1 MTTHTMK
8 KRTIYITAGS
18 IILLLLAGI
27 ISKQIIENRIEQ
39 ALVREVDQRTAG
51 LYHLQ
56 VERTTLGLI
65 KRSVTLEKICLIAD
79 TTRLISQ
86 GESHFISQIN
96 IAQLTATKIDWQK
109 NASDLMLSCDQ
120 FTLRDPIIHI
130 FRNGK
135 VTKMPDNQNTNPIHE
150 INPNGIRSETEHTNN
165 TTTSSQ
171 QLINKN
177 PRSNSQTS
185 TPSQIGL
192 SRQTF
197 TPANERVKIGNL
209 ILTNGAIYE
218 YETDG
223 EKSNLHVTNGISF
236 ETGAI
241 AIDLTSDT
249 ANTHL
254 SRRNLTANIV
264 GIQYTFQNK
273 ENQLRLDTLYINTTK
288 RFIRTTGLQ
297 LIPQLPQSDYA
308 ELSQTHSDW
317 TKIQTS
323 TTIWSGID
331 FTAFMKERSIVI
343 NTITIQHAE
352 INSYKN
358 RQIAQPQRE
367 KQLLNQ
373 TLRHLPIALDIRCLQ
388 FGPLDVVYQE
398 LTPEGVQPG
407 KLTVTNLTG
416 ECLGLSNRPAQ
427 NQSFL
432 TIRSTGKLMGL
443 ANLQTTINF
452 SLQDTSEQFTVN
464 GQLGSLAMNQLNTL
478 TEPLA
483 NLSIQN
489 GRIDTL
495 IFNITGNK
503 HSSAVDL
510 KLLYNGLEIELI
522 KDHDGQIRQRR
533 LLSEAINDWILYS
546 SNPQYGRTR
555 IGTGSTDRDPYK
567 SQFNYLWK
575 SLWPGLKSTLIKH
588 RDRDKTHRQER

>member
-18 IILLLLAGI
+18 IILLLFAGI

-192 SRQTF
+192 PRQTF
-197 TPANERVKIGNL
+197 TPANERVKIVNL

-308 ELSQTHSDW
+308 ELSQNHSDW

-343 NTITIQHAE
+343 DTITIQHAE

-373 TLRHLPIALDIRCLQ
+373 TLRHLPIALDIRCIQ

-575 SLWPGLKSTLIKH
+575 SLWPGLKSMLIKH

>member
-1 MTTHTMK
+1 MK
-8 KRTIYITAGS
+8 KRTIYIAAGS
-18 IILLLLAGI
+18 IILLPLAGI
-27 ISKQIIENRIEQ
+27 ISKHIIENRIEQ

-96 IAQLTATKIDWQK
+96 IAQLTATKINWQK

-192 SRQTF
+192 PRQTF

-273 ENQLRLDTLYINTTK
+273 ENQLRLDTLYLNTTK

-343 NTITIQHAE
+343 DTITIQHAE

-373 TLRHLPIALDIRCLQ
+373 TLRHLPIALDIRCIQ

-464 GQLGSLAMNQLNTL
+464 GQLGSLAMNQLNRL

-510 KLLYNGLEIELI
+510 KLLYNGLKIELI

-533 LLSEAINDWILYS
+533 LLSEAIHDWVVYS
-546 SNPQYGRTR
+546 SNPQYGTTR
-555 IGTGSTDRDPYK
+555 IGTGTTDRDPYK

>member
-1 MTTHTMK
+1 MK
-8 KRTIYITAGS
+8 KRTIYIAAGS
-18 IILLLLAGI
+18 IILLPLAGI

-192 SRQTF
+192 PRQTF
-197 TPANERVKIGNL
+197 TPANERVKIGNF
-209 ILTNGAIYE
+209 ILNNGAIYE

-308 ELSQTHSDW
+308 ELSQNHSDW

-323 TTIWSGID
+323 TTIWTGID

-343 NTITIQHAE
+343 DTITIQHAE
-352 INSYKN
+352 ISSYKN
-358 RQIAQPQRE
+358 RQIAQSQRE

-464 GQLGSLAMNQLNTL
+464 GQLGSLAMNQLNRL

-533 LLSEAINDWILYS
+533 LLSEAINDWVVYS
-546 SNPQYGRTR
+546 SNPQYGTTR
-555 IGTGSTDRDPYK
+555 IGTGTALRDPYK

>member
-1 MTTHTMK
+1 MK
-8 KRTIYITAGS
+8 KRTIYIAAGS
-18 IILLLLAGI
+18 IILLPLAGI

-192 SRQTF
+192 PRQTF
-197 TPANERVKIGNL
+197 TPANERVKIVNL

-273 ENQLRLDTLYINTTK
+273 ENQLRLDTLYLNTTK

-308 ELSQTHSDW
+308 ELSQNHSDW

-323 TTIWSGID
+323 TTIWTGID

-343 NTITIQHAE
+343 DTITIQHAE
-352 INSYKN
+352 ISSYKN
-358 RQIAQPQRE
+358 RQIAQSQRE

-464 GQLGSLAMNQLNTL
+464 GQLGSLAMNQLNRL

-533 LLSEAINDWILYS
+533 LLSEAINDWVVYS
-546 SNPQYGRTR
+546 SNPQYGTTR
-555 IGTGSTDRDPYK
+555 IGTGTALRDPYK

>member
-1 MTTHTMK
+1 MK
-8 KRTIYITAGS
+8 KRTIYIAAGS
-18 IILLLLAGI
+18 IILLPLAGI

-192 SRQTF
+192 PRQTF
-197 TPANERVKIGNL
+197 TPANERVKIVNL

-308 ELSQTHSDW
+308 ELSQNHSDW

-323 TTIWSGID
+323 TTIWTGID

-343 NTITIQHAE
+343 DTITIQHAE
-352 INSYKN
+352 ISSYKN
-358 RQIAQPQRE
+358 RQIAQSQRE

-533 LLSEAINDWILYS
+533 LLSEAINDWVVYS
-546 SNPQYGRTR
+546 SNPQYGTTR
-555 IGTGSTDRDPYK
+555 IGTGTALRDPYK

>member
-1 MTTHTMK
+1 MK
-8 KRTIYITAGS
+8 KRTIYIAAGS
-18 IILLLLAGI
+18 IILLPLAGI

-192 SRQTF
+192 PRQTF
-197 TPANERVKIGNL
+197 TPANERVKIVNL

-308 ELSQTHSDW
+308 ELSQNHSDW

-343 NTITIQHAE
+343 DTITIQHAE

-358 RQIAQPQRE
+358 RQIAQPQQE
-367 KQLLNQ
+367 KHLLNQ
-373 TLRHLPIALDIRCLQ
+373 TLRHLPITLDIRCIQ

-432 TIRSTGKLMGL
+432 TIRSTGKLMEL

-464 GQLGSLAMNQLNTL
+464 GQLGSLAMNQLNRL

-533 LLSEAINDWILYS
+533 LLSEAINDWVVYS

-555 IGTGSTDRDPYK
+555 IGTGTALRDPYK

>member
-1 MTTHTMK
+1 MK
-8 KRTIYITAGS
+8 KRTIYIAAGS

-27 ISKQIIENRIEQ
+27 ISKQIIENQIEQ

-109 NASDLMLSCDQ
+109 NASDLMLSCNQ

-130 FRNGK
+130 FRYGK
-135 VTKMPDNQNTNPIHE
+135 VTKMPDNQNTNPVHK

-192 SRQTF
+192 PRQTF
-197 TPANERVKIGNL
+197 TPANERVKIVNL

-308 ELSQTHSDW
+308 ELSQNHSDW

-323 TTIWSGID
+323 TTIWTGID

-343 NTITIQHAE
+343 DTITIQHAE
-352 INSYKN
+352 ISSYKN
-358 RQIAQPQRE
+358 RQIAQSQRE

-533 LLSEAINDWILYS
+533 LLSEAINDWVVYS
-546 SNPQYGRTR
+546 SNPQYGTTR
-555 IGTGSTDRDPYK
+555 IGTGTALRDPYK

-575 SLWPGLKSTLIKH
+575 SLWPGLKSMLIKH

>member
-18 IILLLLAGI
+18 IILLLFAGI
-27 ISKQIIENRIEQ
+27 ISKHIIENRIEQ

-135 VTKMPDNQNTNPIHE
+135 VTKMPDNQNTNPVHK

-192 SRQTF
+192 PRQTF
-197 TPANERVKIGNL
+197 TPANERVKIVNL

-308 ELSQTHSDW
+308 ELSQNHSDW

-323 TTIWSGID
+323 TTIWTGID

-343 NTITIQHAE
+343 DTITIQHAE
-352 INSYKN
+352 ISSYKN
-358 RQIAQPQRE
+358 RQIAQSQRE

-432 TIRSTGKLMGL
+432 TIRSTGKLMEL
-443 ANLQTTINF
+443 ANIQTTINF

-464 GQLGSLAMNQLNTL
+464 GQLGSLAMDQLNRL

-489 GRIDTL
+489 GRIDSM

-510 KLLYNGLEIELI
+510 KLLYNDLEIELI

-533 LLSEAINDWILYS
+533 LLSEAINDWVVYS
-546 SNPQYGRTR
+546 SNPQYGTTR
-555 IGTGSTDRDPYK
+555 IGTGTALRDPYK

>member
-1 MTTHTMK
+1 MK
-8 KRTIYITAGS
+8 KRTIYIAAGS

-27 ISKQIIENRIEQ
+27 ISKQIIENQIEQ

-192 SRQTF
+192 PRQTF
-197 TPANERVKIGNL
+197 TPANERVKIVNL

-273 ENQLRLDTLYINTTK
+273 ENQLRLDTLYLNTTK

-343 NTITIQHAE
+343 DTITIQHAE

-575 SLWPGLKSTLIKH
+575 SLWPGLKSMLIKH

>member
-1 MTTHTMK
+1 MK
-8 KRTIYITAGS
+8 KRTIYIAAGS
-18 IILLLLAGI
+18 IILLPLAGI

-109 NASDLMLSCDQ
+109 NASDLMLSCDL

-192 SRQTF
+192 PRQTF
-197 TPANERVKIGNL
+197 TPANERVKIVNL

-308 ELSQTHSDW
+308 ELSQNHSDW

-323 TTIWSGID
+323 TTIWTGID

-343 NTITIQHAE
+343 DTITIQHAE

-358 RQIAQPQRE
+358 RQIAQPQQE
-367 KQLLNQ
+367 KHLLNQ
-373 TLRHLPIALDIRCLQ
+373 TLRHLPITLDIRCIQ
-388 FGPLDVVYQE
+388 FGPLNVVYQE

-416 ECLGLSNRPAQ
+416 ECLGLSNRPAH
-427 NQSFL
+427 NQSFM
-432 TIRSTGKLMGL
+432 TIRSTGKLMEL
-443 ANLQTTINF
+443 ANIQTTINF

-464 GQLGSLAMNQLNTL
+464 GQLGSLAMDQLNRL

-533 LLSEAINDWILYS
+533 LLSEAINDWVVYS

-555 IGTGSTDRDPYK
+555 IGTGTALRDPYK

-575 SLWPGLKSTLIKH
+575 SLWPGLKSMLIKH

>member
-8 KRTIYITAGS
+8 KRTIYIAAGS
-18 IILLLLAGI
+18 IILLPLAGI

-192 SRQTF
+192 PRQTF
-197 TPANERVKIGNL
+197 TPANERVKIVNL

-273 ENQLRLDTLYINTTK
+273 ENQLRLDTLYLNTTK

-343 NTITIQHAE
+343 DTITIQHAE

-373 TLRHLPIALDIRCLQ
+373 TLRHLPIALDIRCIQ

-533 LLSEAINDWILYS
+533 LLSEAINDWVVYS

-575 SLWPGLKSTLIKH
+575 SLWPGLKSMLIKH

>member
-1 MTTHTMK
+1 MK
-8 KRTIYITAGS
+8 KRTIYIAAGS
-18 IILLLLAGI
+18 IILLPLAGI
-27 ISKQIIENRIEQ
+27 ISKHIIENRIEQ

-192 SRQTF
+192 PRQTF

-273 ENQLRLDTLYINTTK
+273 ENQLRLDTFYLNTTK

-308 ELSQTHSDW
+308 ELSQNHSDW

-343 NTITIQHAE
+343 DTITIQHAE

-358 RQIAQPQRE
+358 RQIAQPQQE
-367 KQLLNQ
+367 KHLLNQ
-373 TLRHLPIALDIRCLQ
+373 TLRHLPITLDIRCIQ
-388 FGPLDVVYQE
+388 FGPLNVVYQE

-489 GRIDTL
+489 GRIDML

-533 LLSEAINDWILYS
+533 LLSEAINDWVVYS
-546 SNPQYGRTR
+546 SNPQYGTTR
-555 IGTGSTDRDPYK
+555 IGTGTALRDPYK

-588 RDRDKTHRQER
+588 RDRDKTHKQER

>member
-1 MTTHTMK
+1 MK
-8 KRTIYITAGS
+8 KRTIYIAAGS
-18 IILLLLAGI
+18 IILLPLAGI
-27 ISKQIIENRIEQ
+27 ISKHIIENRIEQ

-223 EKSNLHVTNGISF
+223 EKSNLHITNGISF

-273 ENQLRLDTLYINTTK
+273 ENQLRLDTLYLNTTK

-308 ELSQTHSDW
+308 ELSQNHSDW

-323 TTIWSGID
+323 TSIWTGID

-343 NTITIQHAE
+343 DTITIQHAE
-352 INSYKN
+352 ISSYKN
-358 RQIAQPQRE
+358 RQIAQSQRE

-398 LTPEGVQPG
+398 LTPERVQPG

-416 ECLGLSNRPAQ
+416 ECLGLSNRPAH
-427 NQSFL
+427 NQSFM
-432 TIRSTGKLMGL
+432 TIRSTGKLMEL
-443 ANLQTTINF
+443 ANIQTTINF

-464 GQLGSLAMNQLNTL
+464 GQLGSLAMDQLNTL

-489 GRIDTL
+489 GRIDSM

-510 KLLYNGLEIELI
+510 KLLYNDLEIELI

-533 LLSEAINDWILYS
+533 LLSEAINDWVVHS
-546 SNPQYGRTR
+546 SNPQYGTTR
-555 IGTGSTDRDPYK
+555 IGTGTALRDPYK

>member
-1 MTTHTMK
+1 MK

-18 IILLLLAGI
+18 IILLLFAGI

-192 SRQTF
+192 PRQTF
-197 TPANERVKIGNL
+197 TPANERVKIVNL

-308 ELSQTHSDW
+308 ELSQNHSDW

-323 TTIWSGID
+323 TTIWTGID

-343 NTITIQHAE
+343 DTITIQHAE
-352 INSYKN
+352 ISSYKN
-358 RQIAQPQRE
+358 RQIAQPQQE
-367 KQLLNQ
+367 KHLLNQ

-388 FGPLDVVYQE
+388 FGPLNVVYQE

-432 TIRSTGKLMGL
+432 TIRSTGKLMEL

-464 GQLGSLAMNQLNTL
+464 GQLGSLAMDQLNRL

-533 LLSEAINDWILYS
+533 LLSEAINDWGVYS

-555 IGTGSTDRDPYK
+555 IGTGTALRDPYK

>member
-1 MTTHTMK
+1 MK
-8 KRTIYITAGS
+8 KRTIYIAAGS
-18 IILLLLAGI
+18 IILLPLAGI

-192 SRQTF
+192 PRQTF
-197 TPANERVKIGNL
+197 TPANERVKIVNL

-236 ETGAI
+236 ETGTI

-308 ELSQTHSDW
+308 ELSQNHSDW

-323 TTIWSGID
+323 TTIWTGID

-343 NTITIQHAE
+343 DTITIQHAE
-352 INSYKN
+352 ISSYKN
-358 RQIAQPQRE
+358 RQIAQSQRE

-533 LLSEAINDWILYS
+533 LLSEAINDWVVYS

-555 IGTGSTDRDPYK
+555 IGTGTALRDPYK

>member
-8 KRTIYITAGS
+8 KRTIYIAAGS
-18 IILLLLAGI
+18 IILLPLAGI

-192 SRQTF
+192 PRQTF
-197 TPANERVKIGNL
+197 TPANERVKIVNL

-273 ENQLRLDTLYINTTK
+273 ENQLRLDTLYLNTTK

-343 NTITIQHAE
+343 DTITIQHAE

-373 TLRHLPIALDIRCLQ
+373 TLRHLPIALDIRCIQ

-575 SLWPGLKSTLIKH
+575 SLWPGLKSMLIKH

>member
-1 MTTHTMK
+1 MK
-8 KRTIYITAGS
+8 KRTIYIAAGS

-27 ISKQIIENRIEQ
+27 ISKQIIENQIEQ

-130 FRNGK
+130 FRYGK
-135 VTKMPDNQNTNPIHE
+135 VTKMPDSQNTNPVHE

-177 PRSNSQTS
+177 PRSNSQTNI
-185 TPSQIGL
+185 PSQIGL

-197 TPANERVKIGNL
+197 TPANERVKIGNF
-209 ILTNGAIYE
+209 ILNNGAFYE

-223 EKSNLHVTNGISF
+223 EKSNLHITNGISF
-236 ETGAI
+236 ETGTI

-273 ENQLRLDTLYINTTK
+273 ENKLRLDTLYINTTK

-308 ELSQTHSDW
+308 ELSQNHSDW

-323 TTIWSGID
+323 TTIWTGID

-343 NTITIQHAE
+343 DTITIQHAE
-352 INSYKN
+352 ISSYKN
-358 RQIAQPQRE
+358 RQIAQSQRE

-546 SNPQYGRTR
+546 SNPQYGTTR
-555 IGTGSTDRDPYK
+555 IGTGTALRDPYK

>member
-1 MTTHTMK
+1 MK
-8 KRTIYITAGS
+8 KRTIYIAAGS

-192 SRQTF
+192 PRQTF
-197 TPANERVKIGNL
+197 TPANERVKIVNL

-308 ELSQTHSDW
+308 ELSQNHSDW

-323 TTIWSGID
+323 TTIWTGID

-343 NTITIQHAE
+343 DTITIQHAE

-373 TLRHLPIALDIRCLQ
+373 TLRHLPIALDIRCIQ

-575 SLWPGLKSTLIKH
+575 SLWPGLKSMLIKH

>member
-1 MTTHTMK
+1 MK
-8 KRTIYITAGS
+8 KRTIYIAAGS
-18 IILLLLAGI
+18 IILLPLAGI
-27 ISKQIIENRIEQ
+27 ISKHIIENRIEQ

-273 ENQLRLDTLYINTTK
+273 ENQLRLDTLYLNTTK

-308 ELSQTHSDW
+308 ELSQNHSDW

-323 TTIWSGID
+323 TTIWTGID

-343 NTITIQHAE
+343 DTITIQHAE
-352 INSYKN
+352 ISSYKN
-358 RQIAQPQRE
+358 RQTAQSQRE

-398 LTPEGVQPG
+398 LTPERVQPG

-416 ECLGLSNRPAQ
+416 ECLGLSNRPAH
-427 NQSFL
+427 NQSFM

-464 GQLGSLAMNQLNTL
+464 GQLGSLAMNQLNRL

-533 LLSEAINDWILYS
+533 LLSEAINDWVVYS
-546 SNPQYGRTR
+546 SNPQYGTTR
-555 IGTGSTDRDPYK
+555 IGTGTALRDPYK

-575 SLWPGLKSTLIKH
+575 SLWPGLKSMLIKH

>member
-8 KRTIYITAGS
+8 KRTIYIAAGS

-27 ISKQIIENRIEQ
+27 ISKQIIENQIEQ

-109 NASDLMLSCDQ
+109 NASDLMLSCNQ

-130 FRNGK
+130 FRYGK
-135 VTKMPDNQNTNPIHE
+135 VTKMPDNQNTNPVHK

-192 SRQTF
+192 PRQTF
-197 TPANERVKIGNL
+197 TPANERVKIVNL

-308 ELSQTHSDW
+308 ELSQNHSDW

-343 NTITIQHAE
+343 DTITIQHAE

-358 RQIAQPQRE
+358 RQIAQPQQE
-367 KQLLNQ
+367 KHLLNQ
-373 TLRHLPIALDIRCLQ
+373 TLRHLPITLDIRCIQ
-388 FGPLDVVYQE
+388 FGPLNVVYQE

-416 ECLGLSNRPAQ
+416 ECLELSNRPAQ

-533 LLSEAINDWILYS
+533 LLSEAINDWVVYS
-546 SNPQYGRTR
+546 SNPQYGTTR
-555 IGTGSTDRDPYK
+555 IGTGTALRDPYK

-588 RDRDKTHRQER
+588 RDRDKTHKQER

>member
-1 MTTHTMK
+1 MK
-8 KRTIYITAGS
+8 KRTIYIAAGS

-27 ISKQIIENRIEQ
+27 ISKQIIENQIEQ

-192 SRQTF
+192 PRQTF
-197 TPANERVKIGNL
+197 TPANERVKIVNL

-273 ENQLRLDTLYINTTK
+273 ENQLRLDTLYLNTTK

-343 NTITIQHAE
+343 DTITIQHAE

-373 TLRHLPIALDIRCLQ
+373 TLRHLPIALDIRCIQ

-555 IGTGSTDRDPYK
+555 IGTGTALRDPYK

-575 SLWPGLKSTLIKH
+575 SLWPGLKSMLIKH

>member
-8 KRTIYITAGS
+8 KRTIYIAAGS
-18 IILLLLAGI
+18 IILLPLAGI
-27 ISKQIIENRIEQ
+27 ISKHIIENRIEQ

-273 ENQLRLDTLYINTTK
+273 ENQLRLDTLYLNTTK

-308 ELSQTHSDW
+308 ELSQNHSDW

-323 TTIWSGID
+323 TSIWTGID

-343 NTITIQHAE
+343 DTITIQHAE
-352 INSYKN
+352 ISSYKN
-358 RQIAQPQRE
+358 RQIAQSQRE

-398 LTPEGVQPG
+398 LTPERVQPG

-416 ECLGLSNRPAQ
+416 ECLGLSNRPAH
-427 NQSFL
+427 NQSFM
-432 TIRSTGKLMGL
+432 TIRSTGKLMEL
-443 ANLQTTINF
+443 ANIQTTINF

-464 GQLGSLAMNQLNTL
+464 GQLGSLAMDQLNTL

-489 GRIDTL
+489 GRIDSM

-510 KLLYNGLEIELI
+510 KLLYNDLESELI

-533 LLSEAINDWILYS
+533 LLSEAINDWVVHS
-546 SNPQYGRTR
+546 SNPQYGTTR
-555 IGTGSTDRDPYK
+555 IGTGTALRDPYK

>member
-1 MTTHTMK
+1 MK
-8 KRTIYITAGS
+8 KRTIYIAAGS
-18 IILLLLAGI
+18 IILLPLAGI

-192 SRQTF
+192 PRQTF
-197 TPANERVKIGNL
+197 TPANERVKIVNL

-308 ELSQTHSDW
+308 ELSQNHSDW

-323 TTIWSGID
+323 TTIWTGID

-343 NTITIQHAE
+343 DTITIQHAE

-358 RQIAQPQRE
+358 RQIAQPQQE
-367 KQLLNQ
+367 KHLLNQ
-373 TLRHLPIALDIRCLQ
+373 TLRHLPITLDIRCIQ
-388 FGPLDVVYQE
+388 FGPLNVVYQE

-416 ECLGLSNRPAQ
+416 ECLELSNRPAQ

-533 LLSEAINDWILYS
+533 LLSEAINDWVVYS
-546 SNPQYGRTR
+546 SNPQYGTTR
-555 IGTGSTDRDPYK
+555 IGTGTALRDPYK

>member
-1 MTTHTMK
+1 MK
-8 KRTIYITAGS
+8 KRTIYIAAGS

-27 ISKQIIENRIEQ
+27 ISKQIIENQIEQ

-192 SRQTF
+192 PRQTF
-197 TPANERVKIGNL
+197 TPANERVKIVNL

-273 ENQLRLDTLYINTTK
+273 ENQLRLDTLYLNTTK

-343 NTITIQHAE
+343 DTITIQHAE

-373 TLRHLPIALDIRCLQ
+373 TLRHLPIALDIRCIQ

-575 SLWPGLKSTLIKH
+575 SLWPGLKSMLIKH

>member
-8 KRTIYITAGS
+8 KRTIYIAAGS
-18 IILLLLAGI
+18 IILLPLAGI

-192 SRQTF
+192 PRQTF
-197 TPANERVKIGNL
+197 TPANERVKIVNL

-223 EKSNLHVTNGISF
+223 EKSNLHITNGISF
-236 ETGAI
+236 ETGTI

-273 ENQLRLDTLYINTTK
+273 ENQLRLDTLYLNTTK

-308 ELSQTHSDW
+308 ELSQNHSDW

-323 TTIWSGID
+323 TTIWTGID

-343 NTITIQHAE
+343 DTITIQHAE
-352 INSYKN
+352 ISSYKN
-358 RQIAQPQRE
+358 RQIAQSQRE

-546 SNPQYGRTR
+546 SNPQYGTTR
-555 IGTGSTDRDPYK
+555 IGTGTALRDPYK

>member
-8 KRTIYITAGS
+8 KRTIYIAAGS
-18 IILLLLAGI
+18 IILLPLAGI

-192 SRQTF
+192 PRQTF
-197 TPANERVKIGNL
+197 TPANERVKIVNL

-273 ENQLRLDTLYINTTK
+273 ENQLRLDTLYLNTTK

-343 NTITIQHAE
+343 DTITIQHAE

-373 TLRHLPIALDIRCLQ
+373 TLRHLPIALDIRCIQ

-489 GRIDTL
+489 GRIDSM

-510 KLLYNGLEIELI
+510 KLLYNDLEIELI

-555 IGTGSTDRDPYK
+555 IGTGTALRDPYK

>member
-8 KRTIYITAGS
+8 KRTIYIAAGS
-18 IILLLLAGI
+18 IILLPLAGI
-27 ISKQIIENRIEQ
+27 ISKHIIENRIEQ

-273 ENQLRLDTLYINTTK
+273 ENQLRLDTLYLNTTK

-308 ELSQTHSDW
+308 ELSQNHSDW

-323 TTIWSGID
+323 TSIWTGID

-343 NTITIQHAE
+343 DTITIQHAE
-352 INSYKN
+352 ISSYKN
-358 RQIAQPQRE
+358 RQIAQSQRE

-398 LTPEGVQPG
+398 LTPERVQPG

-416 ECLGLSNRPAQ
+416 ECLGLSNRPAH
-427 NQSFL
+427 NQSFM
-432 TIRSTGKLMGL
+432 TIRSTGKLMEL
-443 ANLQTTINF
+443 ANIQTTINF

-464 GQLGSLAMNQLNTL
+464 GQLGSLAMDQLNTL

-489 GRIDTL
+489 GRIDSM

-510 KLLYNGLEIELI
+510 KLLYNDLEIELI

-533 LLSEAINDWILYS
+533 LLSEAFNDWVVHS
-546 SNPQYGRTR
+546 SNPQYGTTR
-555 IGTGSTDRDPYK
+555 IGTGTALRDPYK

>member
-1 MTTHTMK
+1 MK
-8 KRTIYITAGS
+8 KRTIYIAAGS

-27 ISKQIIENRIEQ
+27 ISKQIIENQIEQ

-192 SRQTF
+192 PRQTF
-197 TPANERVKIGNL
+197 TPANERVKIVNL

-308 ELSQTHSDW
+308 ELSQNHSDW

-323 TTIWSGID
+323 TTIWTGID

-343 NTITIQHAE
+343 DTITIQHAE
-352 INSYKN
+352 ISSYKN
-358 RQIAQPQRE
+358 RQIAQSQRE

-443 ANLQTTINF
+443 ANQQTTINF

-464 GQLGSLAMNQLNTL
+464 GQLGSLAMDQLNRL

-489 GRIDTL
+489 GRIDSM

-510 KLLYNGLEIELI
+510 KLLYNDLEIELI

-533 LLSEAINDWILYS
+533 LLSEAINDWVVYS
-546 SNPQYGRTR
+546 SNPQYGTTR
-555 IGTGSTDRDPYK
+555 IGTGTALRDPYK

>member
-8 KRTIYITAGS
+8 KRTIYIAAGS
-18 IILLLLAGI
+18 IILLPLAGI
-27 ISKQIIENRIEQ
+27 ISKHIIENRIEQ

-192 SRQTF
+192 PRQTF

-273 ENQLRLDTLYINTTK
+273 ENQLRLDTFYLNTTK

-308 ELSQTHSDW
+308 ELSQNHSDW

-343 NTITIQHAE
+343 DTITIQHAE

-358 RQIAQPQRE
+358 RQIAQPQQE
-367 KQLLNQ
+367 KHLLNQ
-373 TLRHLPIALDIRCLQ
+373 TLRHLPITLDIRCIQ
-388 FGPLDVVYQE
+388 FGPLNVVYQE

-533 LLSEAINDWILYS
+533 LLSEAINDWVVYS
-546 SNPQYGRTR
+546 SNPQYGTTR
-555 IGTGSTDRDPYK
+555 IGTGTALRDPYK

-588 RDRDKTHRQER
+588 RDRDKTHKQER

>member
-1 MTTHTMK
+1 MK
-8 KRTIYITAGS
+8 KRTIYIAAGS
-18 IILLLLAGI
+18 IILLPLAGI

-150 INPNGIRSETEHTNN
+150 INPNGIGSETEHTNN

-192 SRQTF
+192 PRQTF
-197 TPANERVKIGNL
+197 TPANERVKIVNL

-308 ELSQTHSDW
+308 ELSQNHSDW

-323 TTIWSGID
+323 TTIWTGID

-343 NTITIQHAE
+343 DTITIQHAE
-352 INSYKN
+352 ISSYKN
-358 RQIAQPQRE
+358 RQIAQSQRE

-464 GQLGSLAMNQLNTL
+464 GQLGSLAMNQLNRL

-546 SNPQYGRTR
+546 SNPQYGTTR
-555 IGTGSTDRDPYK
+555 IGTGTALRDPYK

-575 SLWPGLKSTLIKH
+575 SLWPGLKSMLIKH

>member
-8 KRTIYITAGS
+8 KRTIYIAAGS
-18 IILLLLAGI
+18 IILLPLAGI

-192 SRQTF
+192 PRQTF
-197 TPANERVKIGNL
+197 TPANERVKIVNL

-273 ENQLRLDTLYINTTK
+273 ENKLRLDTLYINTTK

-308 ELSQTHSDW
+308 ELSQNHSDW

-323 TTIWSGID
+323 TTIWTGID

-343 NTITIQHAE
+343 DTITIQHAE

-575 SLWPGLKSTLIKH
+575 SLWPGLKSMLIKH

>member
-1 MTTHTMK
+1 MK
-8 KRTIYITAGS
+8 KRTIYIAAGS
-18 IILLLLAGI
+18 IILLPLAGI

-192 SRQTF
+192 PRQTF
-197 TPANERVKIGNL
+197 TPANERVKIVNL

-308 ELSQTHSDW
+308 ELSQNHSDW

-343 NTITIQHAE
+343 DTITIQHAE

-367 KQLLNQ
+367 KHLLNQ
-373 TLRHLPIALDIRCLQ
+373 TLRHLPIALDIRCIQ

-575 SLWPGLKSTLIKH
+575 SLWPGLKSMLIKH

>member
-8 KRTIYITAGS
+8 KRTIYIAAGS

-27 ISKQIIENRIEQ
+27 ISKQIIENQIEQ

-109 NASDLMLSCDQ
+109 NASDLMLSCNQ

-130 FRNGK
+130 FRYGK
-135 VTKMPDNQNTNPIHE
+135 VTKMPDNQNTNPVHK

-192 SRQTF
+192 PRQTF
-197 TPANERVKIGNL
+197 TPANERVKIVNL

-308 ELSQTHSDW
+308 ELSQNHSDW

-323 TTIWSGID
+323 TTIWTGID

-343 NTITIQHAE
+343 DTITIQHAE
-352 INSYKN
+352 ISSYKN
-358 RQIAQPQRE
+358 RQIAQSQRE

-464 GQLGSLAMNQLNTL
+464 GQLGSLAMNQLNRL

-533 LLSEAINDWILYS
+533 LLSEAINDWVVYS
-546 SNPQYGRTR
+546 SNPQYGTTR
-555 IGTGSTDRDPYK
+555 IGTGTALRDPYK

-575 SLWPGLKSTLIKH
+575 SLWPGLKSMLIKH

>member
-1 MTTHTMK
+1 MK
-8 KRTIYITAGS
+8 KRTIYIAAGS
-18 IILLLLAGI
+18 IILLPLAGI

-192 SRQTF
+192 PRQTF
-197 TPANERVKIGNL
+197 TPANERVKIVNL

-273 ENQLRLDTLYINTTK
+273 ENQLRLDTLYLNTTK

-343 NTITIQHAE
+343 DTITIQHAE

-373 TLRHLPIALDIRCLQ
+373 TLRHLPIALDIRCIQ

-533 LLSEAINDWILYS
+533 LLSEAINDWVVYS

-575 SLWPGLKSTLIKH
+575 SLWPGLKSMLIKH

>member
-192 SRQTF
+192 PRQTF
-197 TPANERVKIGNL
+197 TPANERVKIVNL

-273 ENQLRLDTLYINTTK
+273 ENQLRLDTLYLNTTK

-343 NTITIQHAE
+343 DTITIQHAE

-373 TLRHLPIALDIRCLQ
+373 TLRHLPIALDIRCIQ

-575 SLWPGLKSTLIKH
+575 SLWPGLKSMLIKH

>member
-1 MTTHTMK
+1 MK
-8 KRTIYITAGS
+8 KRTIYIAAGS
-18 IILLLLAGI
+18 IILLPLAGI

-192 SRQTF
+192 PRQTF
-197 TPANERVKIGNL
+197 TPANERVKIVNL

-308 ELSQTHSDW
+308 ELSQNHSDW

-343 NTITIQHAE
+343 DTITIQHAE

-373 TLRHLPIALDIRCLQ
+373 TLRHLPIALDIRCIQ

-575 SLWPGLKSTLIKH
+575 SLWPGLKSMLIKH

>member
-1 MTTHTMK
+1 MK
-8 KRTIYITAGS
+8 KRTIYIAAGS
-18 IILLLLAGI
+18 IILLPLAGI

-192 SRQTF
+192 PRQTF
-197 TPANERVKIGNL
+197 TPANERVKIVNL

-308 ELSQTHSDW
+308 ELSQNHSDW

-323 TTIWSGID
+323 TTIWTGID

-343 NTITIQHAE
+343 DTITIQHAE

-358 RQIAQPQRE
+358 RQIAQPQQE
-367 KQLLNQ
+367 KHLLNQ
-373 TLRHLPIALDIRCLQ
+373 TLRHLPITLDIRCIQ
-388 FGPLDVVYQE
+388 FGPLNVVYQE

-464 GQLGSLAMNQLNTL
+464 GQLGSLAMNQLNRL

-533 LLSEAINDWILYS
+533 LLSEAINDWVVYS

-555 IGTGSTDRDPYK
+555 IGTGTALRDPYK

>member
-1 MTTHTMK
+1 MK
-8 KRTIYITAGS
+8 KRTIYIAAGS
-18 IILLLLAGI
+18 IILLPLAGI

-192 SRQTF
+192 PRQTF
-197 TPANERVKIGNL
+197 TPANERVKIVNL

-223 EKSNLHVTNGISF
+223 EKSNLHITNGISF
-236 ETGAI
+236 ETGTI

-273 ENQLRLDTLYINTTK
+273 ENQLRLDTLYLNTTK

-308 ELSQTHSDW
+308 ELSQNHSDW

-323 TTIWSGID
+323 TTIWTGID
-331 FTAFMKERSIVI
+331 FTAFMKELSIVI
-343 NTITIQHAE
+343 DTITIQHAE
-352 INSYKN
+352 ISSYKN
-358 RQIAQPQRE
+358 RQIAQSQRE

-546 SNPQYGRTR
+546 SNPQYGTTR
-555 IGTGSTDRDPYK
+555 IGTGTALRDPYK

>member
-8 KRTIYITAGS
+8 KRTIYIAAGS
-18 IILLLLAGI
+18 IILLPLAGI

-135 VTKMPDNQNTNPIHE
+135 VTKMPDNQNTNPVHE

-192 SRQTF
+192 PRQTF
-197 TPANERVKIGNL
+197 TPANERVKIVNL

-273 ENQLRLDTLYINTTK
+273 ENQLRLDTLYLNTTK

-343 NTITIQHAE
+343 DTITIQHAE

-373 TLRHLPIALDIRCLQ
+373 TLRHLPIALDIRCIQ

-575 SLWPGLKSTLIKH
+575 SLWPGLKSMLIKH